1 MNYSN
6 VIKEK
11 RILCCAIVAILLLL
25 SSCHQNIMLMGKEKG
40 SGLEIMVANF
50 SSGSARTIAPS
61 QIPVSDLQ
69 NPNMYQLKLSGTTGR
84 MSFAER
90 AITFTNGR
98 ATLLDISPGLWELTL
113 SAYNTRNVKMLE
125 GKATVQVRSVGQA
138 TVTFVLEPVT
148 TGTGTIN
155 VTLNMNRQ
163 DVLVLNQGGNS
174 VTRSLL
180 IRMTNLD
187 GSTVSGTQAV
197 GQVNTTLSLNEN
209 TVVSLTYV
217 GGLNSVNIPAGEYK
231 ILFQM
236 WGGGIPAGTTAT
248 WSDNLYVEPG
258 RETRA
263 TVNLPQLL
271 TPPRAPTRLTATTT
285 TEANGKYDIT
295 FNVQGGNIYNNDGY
309 ELEVMKYTSNNTNG
323 NVPLSDAEWNGYRSQ
338 SGSVV
343 NNFTTKNLGYVKP
356 EFLYKAGGLTKTDS
370 GVTFNVTRNN
380 AHYFARV
387 RTTNSTGSSPWV
399 YLPYLAMPGVTITG
413 HNSTGTYLHHGY
425 LTVWDVTLNLNQSA
439 WGNNYEV
446 SWLRLNSNDSLSNY
460 IYDDA
465 KWLAYQATDRQGTR
479 TYGKANS
486 VIVDQLDNNKKFVF
500 RIRTVSSIGKSDWFY
515 YTQETR
521 QR

>member
-1 MNYSN
+1 MMRKDMVFRKLIY
-6 VIKEK
+6 
-11 RILCCAIVAILLLL
+11 LCILLVLGL
-25 SSCHQNIMLMGKEKG
+25 TSCGERLHVDLGAKRGMLITVE
-40 SGLEIMVANF
+40 NF
-50 SSGSARTIAPS
+50 IDAADRTIAPDRLT
-61 QIPVSDLQ
+61 VTDLR
-69 NPNMYQLKLSGTTGR
+69 NPALYQMKLSGVSGR
-84 MSFAER
+84 HRLQEQV
-90 AITFTNGR
+90 ITLVNGR
-98 ATLLDISPGLWELTL
+98 TTLPDILPGVWELTL
-113 SAYNTRNVKMLE
+113 TAYNTAGTTKLLE
-125 GKATVQVRSVGQA
+125 GKATVEVRSVGEA
-138 TVTFVLEPVT
+138 VASFVLEPVA
-148 TGTGTIN
+148 TGTGTIRI
-155 VTLNMNRQ
+155 TLNMNRQ
-163 DVLVLNQGGNS
+163 DVLVLNQGANS
-174 VTRSLL
+174 VTRSL
-180 IRMTNLD
+180 IVRMTNLD
-187 GSTVSGTQAV
+187 GSTVPGTQAV
-197 GQVNTTLSLNEN
+197 GQVNTTLSLSE
-209 TVVSLTYV
+209 TSVVSLIYV
-217 GGLNSVNIPAGEYK
+217 GGATSVNIPAGEYK

-248 WSDNLYVEPG
+248 WSDNFYVEPG

-263 TVNLPQLL
+263 TVTLPQML
-271 TPPRAPTRLTATTT
+271 TPPRAPTGLTATAT

-356 EFLYKAGGLTKTDS
+356 EFLYKAGGLKKTDP

-387 RTTNSTGSSPWV
+387 RTTNSTGSSSWV
-399 YLPYLAMPGVTITG
+399 YLPYLAMPGVTITS
-413 HNSTGTYLHHGY
+413 HTSTATYLHHGY
-425 LTVWDVTLNLNQSA
+425 LTVWDVTLNLNQST

-446 SWLRLNSNDSLSNY
+446 SWLRLNSNDSLNNY

-479 TYGKANS
+479 SYGKANS
-486 VIVDQLDNNKKFVF
+486 VVVDQLDNNKKFVF

-515 YTQETR
+515 YTHETR

>member
-1 MNYSN
+1 
-6 VIKEK
+6 
-11 RILCCAIVAILLLL
+11 
-25 SSCHQNIMLMGKEKG
+25 MGKEKG
-40 SGLEIMVANF
+40 SGLDIIVANF

-155 VTLNMNRQ
+155 ITFNMNRQ
-163 DVLVLNQGGNS
+163 DVLVLNQGGTA
-174 VTRSLL
+174 VKRSLL

-187 GSTVSGTQAV
+187 GSNVPGTQGV
-197 GQVNTTLSLNEN
+197 GQLDTTQTLREN
-209 TVVSLTYV
+209 TVISLNYQ
-217 GGLNSVNIPAGEYK
+217 GAGSSVNIPAGEYK

-263 TVNLPQLL
+263 TVTLPQML
-271 TPPRAPTRLTATTT
+271 TPPRAPTGLTATTT
-285 TEANGKYDIT
+285 AEANGKYDIT
-295 FNVQGGNIYNNDGY
+295 FNVPGDRIYNNDGY
-309 ELEVMKYTSNNTNG
+309 ELEVMRYTSNRTING
-323 NVPLSDAEWNGYRSQ
+323 NVPTNDSDWNGYRNEA
-338 SGSVV
+338 GSVV

-356 EFLYKAGGLTKTDS
+356 EFLYKSGGLKKTDS
-370 GVTFNVTRNN
+370 AITFNVTRNN

-387 RTTNSTGSSPWV
+387 RATNSMGNSSWV
-399 YLPYLAMPGVTITG
+399 YLPYLAMPKPSITTHSSG
-413 HNSTGTYLHHGY
+413 QIYLHHGY
-425 LTVWDVTLNLNQSA
+425 LNVWDVTLNVA
-439 WGNNYEV
+439 GTEWGNQYEL
-446 SWLRLNSNDSLSNY
+446 SWLRLQQNQSLSTY
-460 IYDDA
+460 INNETA
-465 KWLAYQATDRQGTR
+465 WNTHRQQDGQGEKLYT
-479 TYGKANS
+479 KANTL
-486 VIVDQLDNNKKFVF
+486 VLDQLDNNRKFIF
-500 RIRTVSSIGKSDWFY
+500 RIRTVSPIGKSDWSY
-515 YTQETR
+515 YGAETV
-521 QR
+521 QRR

>member
-1 MNYSN
+1 MVFRKLIY
-6 VIKEK
+6 
-11 RILCCAIVAILLLL
+11 LCILLVLGL
-25 SSCHQNIMLMGKEKG
+25 TSCGEGLHFDPGAKRGMLITVE
-40 SGLEIMVANF
+40 NF
-50 SSGSARTIAPS
+50 IDAADRTIAPDRLT
-61 QIPVSDLQ
+61 VTDLR
-69 NPNMYQLKLSGTTGR
+69 NPALYQMKLSGVSGR
-84 MSFAER
+84 HRLPEQV
-90 AITFTNGR
+90 ITLVNGR
-98 ATLLDISPGLWELTL
+98 TTLPDILPGLWELTL
-113 SAYNTRNVKMLE
+113 TAYNTAGTTKLLE
-125 GKATVQVRSVGQA
+125 GRATVEVRSVGEA
-138 TVTFVLEPVT
+138 VASFVLEPVA
-148 TGTGTIN
+148 TGTGTIRITFN
-155 VTLNMNRQ
+155 LNAQ
-163 DVLVLNQGGNS
+163 DISVLNQGGGS
-174 VTRSLL
+174 VNRSLL

-187 GSTVSGTQAV
+187 GSTVPGTQAV
-197 GQVNTTLSLNEN
+197 GQVNTTL
-209 TVVSLTYV
+209 TVNPNLTTLTYV
-217 GGLNSVNIPAGEYK
+217 GGATTVNIPAGEYK

-263 TVNLPQLL
+263 TVTLPQLL
-271 TPPRAPTRLTATTT
+271 TPPRPPTGLTATAT

-309 ELEVMKYTSNNTNG
+309 ELEVMKYTSTRHINN
-323 NVPLSDAEWNGYRSQ
+323 NVPTNDSDWNGYRNEA
-338 SGSVV
+338 GSVV

-356 EFLYKAGGLTKTDS
+356 EFLYKAGGLKKTDS

-399 YLPYLAMPGVTITG
+399 YLPYLAMPGVTITS
-413 HNSTGTYLHHGY
+413 HTSTAIYKHHGY
-425 LTVWDVTLNLNQSA
+425 LDVWDVTLNLNQSA
-439 WGNNYEV
+439 WGNEYEV

-465 KWLAYQATDRQGTR
+465 KWLAYQAADRQGTR
-479 TYGKANS
+479 RYGKANS
-486 VIVDQLDNNKKFVF
+486 VVVDQLDNNKKFVF